1 MNPKQLELDRTEE
14 TVLRALFGEDYRNS
28 PQFKLLEAFKPGIV
42 QTCIDKF
49 ETLVGPFLNDN
60 GSVNGYMLKQA
71 LGAKFPKAKDLV
83 PDSNFMLSDLSV
95 EIIKILKG
103 V

>member
-14 TVLRALFGEDYRNS
+14 TVLRALFGEDYKNS
-28 PQFKLLEAFKPGIV
+28 SNFKLLEAFKPGMV
-42 QTCIDKF
+42 QRYIDKF
-49 ETLVGPFLNDN
+49 EAIITPFLNDD

-71 LGAKFPKAKDLV
+71 LGAKFPQVKDIV
-83 PDSNFMLSDLSV
+83 PDSNFMLSDLSGQ
-95 EIIKILKG
+95 IIKMFKG